1 MVNGVIF
8 DFDGVLADS
17 EPLAWRA
24 WAAVLSPYGIAISE
38 ADMVACTGVTSR
50 HTYAHFA
57 ARAEIPPFRDVLEA
71 VDERRRASYPTDLRG
86 FDDAVEAV
94 RRLAMVGVPMA
105 IASSSSRANLD
116 LKLATLDLGRY
127 FDVTV
132 AGDEVANGKPAPDL
146 YRCAVEQLRID
157 PATSIAVEDTA
168 IGADAAAAAGLRT
181 VVVSRGNLPTG
192 PHPVVSSVDADLLL
206 LWLGRM

>member
-1 MVNGVIF
+1 MNGVIF

-24 WAAVLSPYGIAISE
+24 WAEVLDEYGVVIDE
-38 ADMVACTGVTSR
+38 ADIAACTGITSR
-50 HTYAHFA
+50 DTHAYFA
-57 ARAEIPPFRDVLEA
+57 ARAAIPPYGEVLQA
-71 VDERRRASYPTDLRG
+71 VDTRLGVAFRTELKG
-86 FDDAVEAV
+86 FGDAIAAV
-94 RRLAMVGVPMA
+94 RQLAMVGVPMA

-116 LKLATLDLGRY
+116 TKLGALDLDRY

-146 YRCAVEQLRID
+146 YLAAVERLGVD
-157 PATSIAVEDTA
+157 VATSIAVEDTA

-181 VVVSRGNLPTG
+181 VVVSRGSLPTG
-192 PHPVVSSVDADLLL
+192 AHPVVSAVDADLLL
-206 LWLGRM
+206 LWLGRI